1 MNCDHQWIKSWK
13 IYQHFAQTFFV
24 FFCQSDLSLSSPCH
38 NQQSMSG
45 SGCHLMKSPDLINLN
60 LTWALHE
67 VLSLYEKDM
76 VKLMIILM
84 KLSLKC
90 KFGCGLYLKKSLI
103 TYLHLTFIHQ
113 SLFLW
118 FWPQPCSHS
127 WLTSKSHQWLSS
139 HFCSLWNCR
148 FDTKLLNNNKPQ
160 DWTVNLAG
168 SCLVFWQV
176 KLEYYCR
183 YWKL

>member
-1 MNCDHQWIKSWK
+1 MVETETFWLNTCCTAVSWVDLWIVITNKSRVEK
-13 IYQHFAQTFFV
+13 FTSTLLKLYLC

-113 SLFLW
+113 RLFLW
-118 FWPQPCSHS
+118 FWPQPYSHS

-148 FDTKLLNNNKPQ
+148 FDTKL
-160 DWTVNLAG
+160 
-168 SCLVFWQV
+168 
-176 KLEYYCR
+176 
-183 YWKL
+183 

>member
-1 MNCDHQWIKSWK
+1 
-13 IYQHFAQTFFV
+13 
-24 FFCQSDLSLSSPCH
+24 
-38 NQQSMSG
+38 
-45 SGCHLMKSPDLINLN
+45 MKSPDLINLN

-113 SLFLW
+113 RLFLW
-118 FWPQPCSHS
+118 F
-127 WLTSKSHQWLSS
+127 LTSAILTLLADLKEPSVTEFTLLQPL
-139 HFCSLWNCR
+139 
-148 FDTKLLNNNKPQ
+148 KLQ
-160 DWTVNLAG
+160 I
-168 SCLVFWQV
+168 
-176 KLEYYCR
+176 
-183 YWKL
+183 